1 MYGGVAGGT
10 APGLVRTHSS
20 DRRPERE
27 SQLFRP
33 EWRWAP
39 GRSEGHAGA
48 GNMGTSP
55 RSPGKE
61 LPGRGLPPRCSG
73 PRERLAQGP
82 ARVPLG
88 GDQRDPRSH
97 ILRSGNRNS
106 VPRQGPAPEG
116 RRQASL
122 GSPGRPQPLSRS
134 WRAAGARGGRG
145 LGQVGNRTP
154 LAGRPPW
161 RTGLRIKDS
170 ELELPTHRVYV
181 TAVTRHLCD
190 PNS

>member
-1 MYGGVAGGT
+1 MCGGVAGGT

-33 EWRWAP
+33 ERRWVP

-48 GNMGTSP
+48 GNTGTSP

-61 LPGRGLPPRCSG
+61 LPGLGLPPRCSG

-116 RRQASL
+116 GRQASL

-145 LGQVGNRTP
+145 GQDTTGWTAP
-154 LAGRPPW
+154 LEDRAANQ
-161 RTGLRIKDS
+161 GLRVGATYPQS
-170 ELELPTHRVYV
+170 VCHSSHASPL
-181 TAVTRHLCD
+181 
-190 PNS
+190 